1 METRLTHLF
10 ALQQVDSQLQEIHE
24 LKGDLP
30 RIVAELQGTLD
41 GSSKKL
47 KELTELVIQL
57 KIERDN
63 TDVELISCTEKIEKY
78 KQQQLQVKSNKQYD
92 ALSREIETME
102 SQIEQAKSNL
112 ESFEG
117 KIQVSQA
124 DMEILGKEIEITSA
138 ELSEKQA
145 ELAEVNKEHEIEE
158 TRLIHE
164 REKVLSKIKKE
175 DFDKYERIKKAKKG
189 TAVVAIKR
197 SACGGCFNRVPPQKI
212 LELRNN
218 NYIYMCEHCG
228 RIIVSDD
235 VVEKSTLLA

>member
-30 RIVAELQGTLD
+30 RVVAELESTLD
-41 GSSKKL
+41 GSTMKL
-47 KELTELVIQL
+47 KELTTLVTQL

-78 KQQQLQVKSNKQYD
+78 KEQQLQVKSNKQYD
-92 ALSREIETME
+92 ALSREIDTME
-102 SQIEQAKSNL
+102 TLIEQARKNL
-112 ESFEG
+112 ETFEG
-117 KIQVSQA
+117 KLQISQQ
-124 DMEILGKEIEITSA
+124 DIGLLNKEIETTTA
-138 ELSEKQA
+138 ELTEKQA

-158 TRLIHE
+158 TRLVHE
-164 REKVLSKIKKE
+164 RAKIVVRIKKE

-197 SACGGCFNRVPPQKI
+197 GSCGGCFNRVPPQKL

-235 VVEKSTLLA
+235 VVEKSSILQ